1 MIEYTVGLKNVSN
14 RRAALVFVAI
24 LLVSGI
30 VGGMD
35 KGLELELEEVQKSVP
50 KYNFGDE
57 G

>member
-1 MIEYTVGLKNVSN
+1 MTEYTEGPKNVSN
-14 RRAALVFVAI
+14 RRAVLIFVAI

-50 KYNFGDE
+50 KYDFNHG
-57 G
+57 